1 MQTLPTFQSEAL
13 VFQRETGVGM
23 SPTSFYAAKAW
34 GSSLVPM
41 AYAPFVLVGVYVS
54 ALRLLVWTSAE
65 PKLSLPSSTTTFD
78 GILQLYWALAAHHF
92 VAGSYAIVISLV
104 FPDRETSMLVA
115 MLLLV
120 FMHLAP
126 SFGRKIAQL
135 SYMQTLVCILL
146 TIDATD
152 GPGTNSRKERVK
164 ILHIECKE
172 GEKQSG
178 EAARTFGSALERAM
192 PRTKT
197 DVEVLKSHRIN
208 TSSSFKGECALLVA
222 ASSS

>member
-1 MQTLPTFQSEAL
+1 
-13 VFQRETGVGM
+13 
-23 SPTSFYAAKAW
+23 
-34 GSSLVPM
+34 
-41 AYAPFVLVGVYVS
+41 
-54 ALRLLVWTSAE
+54 
-65 PKLSLPSSTTTFD
+65 
-78 GILQLYWALAAHHF
+78 
-92 VAGSYAIVISLV
+92 
-104 FPDRETSMLVA
+104 MLVA

-152 GPGTNSRKERVK
+152 GPGTKSRKERVK

-208 TSSSFKGECALLVA
+208 ISSSFKGECALLVA
-222 ASSS
+222 AATVRLIGLAVLVGSWELFLVAISTFLWAWRCGWLDPTEVTLLPEQHNDGDDSLTTYIDVLEALETCECSKHGRCNGCDGECEIQRREVLVATVLKTGNVCFNPARA